1 MAFRYKI
8 NILSA
13 LKDAGYNTNRIRKEK
28 ILGEYTLQSF
38 RCNRMVSW
46 ETLNWL
52 CTLFNCQPGDL
63 LEFVP
68 DDTAEESGK

>member
-1 MAFRYKI
+1 
-8 NILSA
+8 
-13 LKDAGYNTNRIRKEK
+13 
-28 ILGEYTLQSF
+28 
-38 RCNRMVSW
+38 MVSW